1 MRPNNSGTI
10 SHNQWR
16 QTLIFIG
23 GALSTFF
30 ENQPFLSDYWWCKI
44 YFYTLN
50 SRIIGGA
57 AAPGA
62 LQVWRHCLD
71 WNGCECQSPFI
82 NKLKVV
88 CSKTEKC
95 LSTQGKG
102 SKNISKSQ
110 IVREKSHKLFYTGVK
125 KPNQSA
131 K

>member
-1 MRPNNSGTI
+1 MVYM
-10 SHNQWR
+10 QWR

-62 LQVWRHCLD
+62 LQVWRHWRLIATMHYLQMLV
-71 WNGCECQSPFI
+71 N
-82 NKLKVV
+82 
-88 CSKTEKC
+88 T
-95 LSTQGKG
+95 
-102 SKNISKSQ
+102 
-110 IVREKSHKLFYTGVK
+110 
-125 KPNQSA
+125 
-131 K
+131 